1 MCHAQSNVRIKT
13 MFDSFVCR
21 RAHVLFVFAAY
32 IDVQT
37 YTMWCFSSSW
47 VTGVASLGGLSIFD
61 CPFGIR

>member
-1 MCHAQSNVRIKT
+1 MSY
-13 MFDSFVCR
+13 
-21 RAHVLFVFAAY
+21 LYLLAY

-37 YTMWCFSSSW
+37 YIMWCFSSSW